1 MNVFSSEKR
10 EISEKA
16 SSDRGDFLDWS
27 RIVHLLKLGIFA
39 ALLVLLGDML
49 LGWGVS
55 DPKVTE
61 LPAMFTRYLSVSDG
75 RIFASALLGLIGIP
89 LECLCWFA
97 IYRMIRPYSEKD
109 AHALR
114 SGIIGCLA
122 FGGCGVHMPCCMAV
136 YLLKHYYADDPTA
149 VVRQITPWL
158 AWFLLPATVI
168 FAVFFFITAIVQLR
182 AFQAGHT
189 PLPRSCWVFSLL
201 FGLVWIVLMRLLGDH
216 GITNAL
222 ATGWISVG
230 HLWRMGGLLVSIKKG
245 GSLWQGRTRTIK
257 RNP

>member
-1 MNVFSSEKR
+1 M
-10 EISEKA
+10 KA
-16 SSDRGDFLDWS
+16 SFHRGDSLDWP
-27 RIVHLLKLGIFA
+27 RIVYLLKLGLFA

-49 LGWGVS
+49 LGWGIA

-61 LPAMFTRYLSVSDG
+61 FPAMFTRYLSVSDG

-114 SGIIGCLA
+114 AGIIGCLA
-122 FGGCGVHMPCCMAV
+122 FGGCGVHVPCCMAV
-136 YLLKHYYADDPTA
+136 YLLKHDYADNPAT
-149 VVRQITPWL
+149 VIQRMTPWL

-168 FAVFFFITAIVQLR
+168 FAVFFFVTAFVQLR
-182 AFQAGHT
+182 AFRAGYT
-189 PLPRSCWVFSLL
+189 PLPRRCWVFSLL
-201 FGLVWIVLMRLLGDH
+201 FGLIWMALMRLLGDH
-216 GITNAL
+216 AITNAL

-230 HLWRMGGLLVSIKKG
+230 NLWMMGGLLIAIKKG
-245 GSLWQGRTRTIK
+245 GWK
-257 RNP
+257 NEA

>member
-1 MNVFSSEKR
+1 MKGGSNM
-10 EISEKA
+10 KA
-16 SSDRGDFLDWS
+16 SFHRGDSLDWP
-27 RIVHLLKLGIFA
+27 RIVHLLKLGLFA

-49 LGWGVS
+49 LGWGIA

-75 RIFASALLGLIGIP
+75 RIFTSALLGLIGIP

-114 SGIIGCLA
+114 AGIIGCLA
-122 FGGCGVHMPCCMAV
+122 FGGCGVHVPCCMMV
-136 YLLKHYYADDPTA
+136 YLLKHYYADDPAT
-149 VVRQITPWL
+149 VVRHLTPWL

-168 FAVFFFITAIVQLR
+168 FAVFFFVTAIVQLR
-182 AFQAGHT
+182 AFRAGHT

-201 FGLVWIVLMRLLGDH
+201 FGLLWMVLMRLLGDH
-216 GITNAL
+216 AITNAL

-230 HLWRMGGLLVSIKKG
+230 NLWMMGGLLMAIKKG
-245 GSLWQGRTRTIK
+245 GFK
-257 RNP
+257 K

>member
-1 MNVFSSEKR
+1 MKT
-10 EISEKA
+10 A
-16 SSDRGDFLDWS
+16 SYRSDPLDWP
-27 RIVHLLKLGIFA
+27 RIEHLLKLGMFA
-39 ALLVLLGDML
+39 ALMVLAGDML

-97 IYRMIRPYSEKD
+97 VYRLIKPCSEKD
-109 AHALR
+109 AHTFRA
-114 SGIIGCLA
+114 GIIGCLA
-122 FGGCGVHMPCCMAV
+122 FGGCGVHVPCCMAV
-136 YLLKHYYADDPTA
+136 YLLKHYYADDPAT
-149 VVRQITPWL
+149 VVQQLTPWL

-168 FAVFFFITAIVQLR
+168 FAVFFFVTAIVQLR
-182 AFQAGHT
+182 AFRAGHT

-201 FGLVWIVLMRLLGDH
+201 FGLVWMVLMRLLGDQ

-222 ATGWISVG
+222 ATGWISIG
-230 HLWRMGGLLVSIKKG
+230 NLWMLGGLLAA
-245 GSLWQGRTRTIK
+245 IK
-257 RNP
+257 RRIKEEA

>member
-1 MNVFSSEKR
+1 M
-10 EISEKA
+10 KA
-16 SSDRGDFLDWS
+16 SFHRGDSLDWP

-55 DPKVTE
+55 DPRITE

-114 SGIIGCLA
+114 AGIIGCLA
-122 FGGCGVHMPCCMAV
+122 FGGCGVHVPCCMAV

-168 FAVFFFITAIVQLR
+168 FAVFFFVTAIVQLR
-182 AFQAGHT
+182 ALLAGHT
-189 PLPRSCWVFSLL
+189 PLPRRCWVFSLL
-201 FGLVWIVLMRLLGDH
+201 FGLIWMALMRLLGDH
-216 GITNAL
+216 AITNAL

-230 HLWRMGGLLVSIKKG
+230 NLWMMGGLLIAIKKG
-245 GSLWQGRTRTIK
+245 GWK
-257 RNP
+257 NEA